1 MQCETVHAQLADFL
15 SHALTD
21 AESEEIRLHLVGCRA
36 CRNEAD
42 GFAETWRMLGSIA
55 SPAPDS
61 ARMRTRLTSI
71 IDGFEHAIT
80 SAPAPG
86 LRGRLAALFT
96 RQSHQRLLRAAS
108 ACALV
113 AIGIAIGHYMVP
125 PSGGSERTLVG
136 SERTRPTETS
146 AEIVAMRGELR
157 DLREMITLSLMQQ
170 QSASNRLKGVSWS
183 GQIDRPS
190 SEVVAAL
197 LDTLM
202 HDPNVN
208 VRLATIDAL
217 ERFASQDI
225 VRRGTIQAVDRQVSP
240 LVQIA
245 LIDFMVK
252 VNERESIGTLRRLS
266 EDPKVNAAVR
276 ARAVWG
282 LQQLG

>member
-1 MQCETVHAQLADFL
+1 MQCETVHAQLPDFL

-21 AESEEIRLHLVGCRA
+21 AESEEIRLHLAGCRT

-42 GFAETWRMLGSIA
+42 GFAETWRKLGSIA
-55 SPAPDS
+55 SPDPDS
-61 ARMRTRLTSI
+61 ARMRTRLTAI
-71 IDGFEHAIT
+71 IDGFEHAIA

-86 LRGRLAALFT
+86 IRGRLAASFT
-96 RQSHQRLLRAAS
+96 RHSHHHLMRAAS

-125 PSGGSERTLVG
+125 LSGGSEK
-136 SERTRPTETS
+136 TRPTETS

-217 ERFASQDI
+217 ERFASQDV

-266 EDPKVNAAVR
+266 QDPKVNAAVR
-276 ARAVWG
+276 ARAAWG

>member
-1 MQCETVHAQLADFL
+1 MQCETVHAQLVDFL

-21 AESEEIRLHLVGCRA
+21 AESEEIRLHLNGCRA
-36 CRNEAD
+36 CRAEAD
-42 GFAETWRMLGSIA
+42 DFENTWRMLGSIA
-55 SPAPDS
+55 SLAPDS
-61 ARMRTRLTSI
+61 GRMRTRVTAI
-71 IDGFEHAIT
+71 IDGFEHGIA
-80 SAPAPG
+80 SAHAPG
-86 LRGRLAALFT
+86 IRGRLATLFAS
-96 RQSHQRLLRAAS
+96 QSRPHLLRAAA
-108 ACALV
+108 ACALLV
-113 AIGIAIGHYMVP
+113 IGVLIGRYTVP
-125 PSGGSERTLVG
+125 LPSG
-136 SERTRPTETS
+136 SERTRPAETS

-190 SEVVAAL
+190 TEVVAAL
-197 LDTLM
+197 LDTLT

-217 ERFASQDI
+217 ERFASQDV

-276 ARAVWG
+276 ARAAWG